1 MFPMGKVKEEDNT
14 SVTYRQ
20 NVSIPDGK
28 GKDGYEDGF
37 VQSKIG
43 YQFPM
48 GKVKNNILCCDFII

>member
-28 GKDGYEDGF
+28 GKAR
-37 VQSKIG
+37 
-43 YQFPM
+43 
-48 GKVKNNILCCDFII
+48 KNAKRIC